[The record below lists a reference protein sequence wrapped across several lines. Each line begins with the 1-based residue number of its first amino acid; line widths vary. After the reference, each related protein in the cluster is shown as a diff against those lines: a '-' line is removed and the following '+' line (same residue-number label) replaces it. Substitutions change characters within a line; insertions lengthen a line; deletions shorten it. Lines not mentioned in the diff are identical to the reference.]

1 MALPT
6 QGCKFEVTKPP
17 GSATLVA
24 EATGWSGP
32 RITRNEIETT
42 HLQSVAKEYLL
53 GLQDPGE
60 FTIDVNFD
68 FNDPGQV
75 LLWNELAG
83 VTPLTVKLT
92 FYPATEGSFSFQ
104 ALVMNYETTGRPDD
118 KMSAMVTLRVTG
130 GITAVFPTMLMA
142 GRAEEHAGAH
152 VSERASDRTIDRG
165 QAIVRGPERRTT

>member
-17 GSATLVA
+17 GSAILLA

-60 FTIDVNFD
+60 FSIDVNFD
-68 FNDPGQV
+68 FNDPGQE
-75 LLWNELAG
+75 LLWDELAG

-92 FYPATEGSFSFQ
+92 FFPSTEGSFSFQ
-104 ALVMNYETTGRPDD
+104 ALVMNFETTGRADD
-118 KMSAMVTLRVTG
+118 KMTATITLRVTG
-130 GITAVFPTMLMA
+130 GITAVFPTALIAETA
-142 GRAEEHAGAH
+142 GTPPPG
-152 VSERASDRTIDRG
+152 RG
-165 QAIVRGPERRTT
+165 QATVRGPERRVA